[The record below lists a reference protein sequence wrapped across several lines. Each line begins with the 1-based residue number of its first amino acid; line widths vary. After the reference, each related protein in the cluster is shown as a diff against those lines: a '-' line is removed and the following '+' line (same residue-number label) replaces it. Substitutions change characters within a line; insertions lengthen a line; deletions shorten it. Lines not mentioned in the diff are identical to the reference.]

1 MKNSNA
7 VAAMYL
13 GVEATAKHTKATNR
27 VTYSREG
34 EIAKRNCH
42 WDNRAK
48 KKTLWCLITAYFKTA
63 LCTVRSPYSRPLVAL
78 QFFFFATCCTSQFRE
93 KNRNCHFEKLSS
105 WHLKRLNRSWA
116 TSATAFKSHTNI
128 YQLKHI
134 ALWSYCAMFCFCSPF
149 LTGTRQRNGTY
160 QLFSPHYAKCPKLG
174 YKQISHHLC
183 HLHNPP
189 PGFEKSSVH
198 FHCCQFCCHSTAWW
212 SDFNRELAQS
222 VSWNMQFPLIEIE
235 NDWSQE

>member
-63 LCTVRSPYSRPLVAL
+63 LCTVRSPSFSSTGCFAI
-78 QFFFFATCCTSQFRE
+78 FFFLQRVAPLSLER

-105 WHLKRLNRSWA
+105 WHLKRLNRSWS

-149 LTGTRQRNGTY
+149 LTGTRQRNGMY
-160 QLFSPHYAKCPKLG
+160 QLFYTTLRQMSKVR
-174 YKQISHHLC
+174 I
-183 HLHNPP
+183 
-189 PGFEKSSVH
+189 
-198 FHCCQFCCHSTAWW
+198 
-212 SDFNRELAQS
+212 
-222 VSWNMQFPLIEIE
+222 
-235 NDWSQE
+235 